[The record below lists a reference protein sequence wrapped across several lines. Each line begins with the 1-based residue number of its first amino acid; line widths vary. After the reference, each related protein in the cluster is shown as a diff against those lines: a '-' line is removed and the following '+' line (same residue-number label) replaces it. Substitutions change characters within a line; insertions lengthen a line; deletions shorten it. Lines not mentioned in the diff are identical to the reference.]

1 MLWAIVWNSFR
12 NFAYR
17 ETNSEHWEKRTL
29 NIERKTNSIMQY
41 TITAPQTINATIALP
56 ASKSISN
63 RALIIHA
70 LSCGDI
76 LPQNLSVCDD
86 TEVIIDAM
94 QRRPYEIDIKGA
106 GTAMRFLT
114 AFLATQPGEH
124 VITGTDRMKQR
135 PIGILVNALR
145 YLGADIEYLGEE
157 GYPPLRIKGR
167 TLEGG
172 YIEVAGNISSQY
184 ISALLMIAP
193 TLKNGL
199 QLRITDGAIS
209 RPYIDLTLWMMRE
222 YGADADWSDADTITV
237 NAKPYERHEYTIE
250 SDWSAAAYWY
260 EMLALRGND
269 ESEVRFK
276 GLMDASRQGDSIVK
290 YIFSLLGVKTKYSMV
305 EGERFPT
312 VSIKSHLCMLPRL
325 DYDFSSVPD
334 LAQPVVV
341 TCALRGIP
349 FRFTGLATLRIK
361 ETDRIEALK
370 RELRKLG
377 FVLRDENGDTLIWD
391 GTRCEPTLEPID
403 TYDDHRMA
411 MAFAPAAIVFPG
423 LRINEPQVVTKS
435 YPQFWADLQKAGF
448 EVKGC

>member
-1 MLWAIVWNSFR
+1 
-12 NFAYR
+12 
-17 ETNSEHWEKRTL
+17 
-29 NIERKTNSIMQY
+29 MQY

-114 AFLATQPGEH
+114 AYLAATPGEH
-124 VITGTDRMKQR
+124 VLTGTDRMKQR

-157 GYPPLRIKGR
+157 GFPPLRIKGR

-193 TLKNGL
+193 TLQNGL

-237 NAKPYERHEYTIE
+237 NAKPYASREYTIE

-290 YIFSLLGVKTKYSMV
+290 YIFSLLGVKTKFSEV

-312 VSIKSHLCMLPRL
+312 VSIKSHPCMLPRL

-377 FVLRDENGDTLIWD
+377 YVLRDENGDTLVWD

-435 YPQFWADLQKAGF
+435 YPQYWEDMQKAGF
-448 EVKGC
+448 EVKGCCCGEMVRW

>member
-1 MLWAIVWNSFR
+1 
-12 NFAYR
+12 
-17 ETNSEHWEKRTL
+17 
-29 NIERKTNSIMQY
+29 MQY
-41 TITAPQTINATIALP
+41 TITAPQTINATICLP

-145 YLGADIEYLGEE
+145 YLGADIEYLGEG

-269 ESEVRFK
+269 ES
-276 GLMDASRQGDSIVK
+276 
-290 YIFSLLGVKTKYSMV
+290 
-305 EGERFPT
+305 
-312 VSIKSHLCMLPRL
+312 
-325 DYDFSSVPD
+325 
-334 LAQPVVV
+334 
-341 TCALRGIP
+341 
-349 FRFTGLATLRIK
+349 
-361 ETDRIEALK
+361 
-370 RELRKLG
+370 
-377 FVLRDENGDTLIWD
+377 
-391 GTRCEPTLEPID
+391 
-403 TYDDHRMA
+403 
-411 MAFAPAAIVFPG
+411 
-423 LRINEPQVVTKS
+423 
-435 YPQFWADLQKAGF
+435 
-448 EVKGC
+448 